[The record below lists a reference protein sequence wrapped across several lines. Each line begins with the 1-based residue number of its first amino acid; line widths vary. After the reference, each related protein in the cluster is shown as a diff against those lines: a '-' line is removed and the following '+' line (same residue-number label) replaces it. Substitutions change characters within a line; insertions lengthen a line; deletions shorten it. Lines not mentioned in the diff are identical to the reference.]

1 MNHLGLRPLRHFS
14 FLQDILKLIQVLHD
28 IEERAPALKR
38 QREEHEQAMQSL
50 QSLESMMETERE
62 MNASFKGEAELS
74 RQRLE
79 TAGRE
84 NERLRKQVR
93 LSFQG
98 PELRRSGGL
107 GGYLLTVRSWVRV
120 L

>member
-98 PELRRSGGL
+98 PELRQSGG
-107 GGYLLTVRSWVRV
+107 LTVRSWVRV